1 MENPLLPWSRICHK
15 GTQEPGTTKDAVRS
29 RNVSIR
35 VPHTTLLAFGL
46 DLGQQPQHGS
56 QPRDRPIWL
65 ISPGPVHHALCCP
78 PTHSSA
84 SGHPTLAS
92 SHLPTIPLTPCLQRA
107 SGPHRFT
114 AASATIVHHLLCCY
128 VPSLHIFTS
137 SGSWPGP
144 RRV

>member
-92 SHLPTIPLTPCLQRA
+92 SHLPTIPLTPCPKRA
-107 SGPHRFT
+107 SGSHRIT
-114 AASATIVHHLLCCY
+114 AVWAALVHHLFCY
-128 VPSLHIFTS
+128 CDPSLLICPS
-137 SGSWPGP
+137 LGLRPGP
-144 RRV
+144 RGA